1 MPLARAWR
9 NVVGTLLLALPLPTV
24 SAGLELGRVIH
35 VVDGDTLDV
44 LMADKRTLGT
54 ARRRGTARLVM
65 PTKARRWFF
74 ERRARDVARDDN
86 VSRRYCYRARLHR
99 LVDPLPGL
107 LPAQLVDG
115 AGVIVATRPS
125 EYSPPR

>member
-54 ARRRGTARLVM
+54 ARQARHGQACHAYARQGVGFSRGGRGMGQETITFLGGTA
-65 PTKARRWFF
+65 
-74 ERRARDVARDDN
+74 
-86 VSRRYCYRARLHR
+86 
-99 LVDPLPGL
+99 
-107 LPAQLVDG
+107 
-115 AGVIVATRPS
+115 IVLGCIVG
-125 EYSPPR
+125 